1 MKRCAWPQC
10 SERMTTEL
18 RLILMALS
26 LVLLVGIWWWGAR
39 KSTQAPGK
47 SELREPS
54 MSEPQRREALIETT
68 VDIDATP
75 VASGPVASA
84 RDWGVPPFEPLSIRT
99 AEYDRVPVLDGP
111 MMVQADALP
120 AVKSM
125 PAMKPLRVHEPLPSA
140 SPIDSTPPTIGVTI
154 PTTSATPAAAAAHA
168 SLLTPTPSVTPVV
181 PPAPAPAPATAP
193 PPAPAKS
200 ATVTR
205 VPTLS
210 PENSDRIAV
219 ASARIPNS
227 AELQKIISIRVSA
240 PGETRWPGAALLAAL
255 ESHGLA
261 YGRYQVFH
269 RKHVDGRSLFCV
281 ASLVEPG
288 SFDVANMAADE
299 FRGVTLFAVL
309 PGPVEPLLTIDELL
323 SAARGLA
330 QDLTGMLQDAKGVPL
345 SPQRA
350 AALRDDVARFQASL
364 PPS

>member
-1 MKRCAWPQC
+1 
-10 SERMTTEL
+10 MTTEL
-18 RLILMALS
+18 RLILLVLS
-26 LVLLVGIWWWGAR
+26 LVLLAGIWWWGAR

-54 MSEPQRREALIETT
+54 MPEPPRRETLIEAA
-68 VDIDATP
+68 VDRDATP
-75 VASGPVASA
+75 VAAEAVTAA

-111 MMVQADALP
+111 MMVQADSLTMRTSDPPLTAAPPP
-120 AVKSM
+120 AV
-125 PAMKPLRVHEPLPSA
+125 APS
-140 SPIDSTPPTIGVTI
+140 
-154 PTTSATPAAAAAHA
+154 PAAAA
-168 SLLTPTPSVTPVV
+168 PK
-181 PPAPAPAPATAP
+181 PAAA
-193 PPAPAKS
+193 
-200 ATVTR
+200 TR
-205 VPTLS
+205 VPTLLA
-210 PENSDRIAV
+210 ENSDRISV
-219 ASARIPNS
+219 AAERVPNAS
-227 AELQKIISIRVSA
+227 EQQKIVSIRVCA

-288 SFDVANMAADE
+288 SFDVAHMAADE

-309 PGPVEPLLTIDELL
+309 PGPLEPLLTIDELL

-330 QDLTGMLQDAKGVPL
+330 QDLAGMVQDAKGVPL
-345 SPQRA
+345 SPQRM

-364 PPS
+364 PGP